1 MLPTI
6 CQFLSLIPKLKA
18 IAYIGNVLTLSF
30 SYTYLIFHTYCGK
43 SMLKLRMNLDKG
55 RGLFVYG
62 GAGWEL
68 TRLHFIEDF
77 RGTNLTHK
85 GTSLQV
91 VIVK

>member
-1 MLPTI
+1 MSILCLT
-6 CQFLSLIPKLKA
+6 PKLKA
-18 IAYIGNVLTLSF
+18 IAYIGNVLTLS
-30 SYTYLIFHTYCGK
+30 SSCTSHLIFHTYCCK
-43 SMLKLRMNLDKG
+43 SPLKLHMNLDKE

-62 GAGWEL
+62 GAGQEL
-68 TRLHFIEDF
+68 TRLHFIEDL